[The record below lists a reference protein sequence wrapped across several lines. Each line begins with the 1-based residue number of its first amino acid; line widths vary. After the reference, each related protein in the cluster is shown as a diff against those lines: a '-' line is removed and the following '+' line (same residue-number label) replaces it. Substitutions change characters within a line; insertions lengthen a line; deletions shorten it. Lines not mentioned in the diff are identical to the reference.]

1 MTANILLPTSPTHS
15 FYSKTTRCWGNAG
28 SALSQRLVNVSCLLG
43 IQTPRTNS
51 HKAEL
56 FLYKPWRLNGYFH
69 FEIIINVLVWIGLPM
84 LSWLW
89 VLVYGQYK
97 FFNSSSSG
105 TVFIRQNL
113 TSTDVRFRQKL
124 TSTDV
129 RFRRIKTWCD
139 CDLQRILALTLIC
152 SRQKPMEKF
161 LTKQTARD
169 FQFAADFHPVFCR
182 CKFYMDQNPLD
193 VRTAFILPWCW
204 LEEGGEKLT
213 SWADILWIW
222 RLSLH
227 PSLDR
232 RIKTRWWP

>member
-1 MTANILLPTSPTHS
+1 MTASILLPTSPTHS

-97 FFNSSSSG
+97 FFNSSSSW

-129 RFRRIKTWCD
+129 RFRRIKTVPVIVIYSEFSPSHWYAADRNRWKISDQTD
-139 CDLQRILALTLIC
+139 CSRLSIC
-152 SRQKPMEKF
+152 SGFSPG
-161 LTKQTARD
+161 
-169 FQFAADFHPVFCR
+169 FCR
-182 CKFYMDQNPLD
+182 CRFYMEQNPLD
-193 VRTAFILPWCW
+193 VRTALSYH
-204 LEEGGEKLT
+204 G
-213 SWADILWIW
+213 AD
-222 RLSLH
+222 
-227 PSLDR
+227 
-232 RIKTRWWP
+232 